1 MRWTPGGESGNIED
15 RRGSGGIGPVHV
27 GLGGTVI
34 LIVLSLIFGRDFVSD
49 NVNPNPYSAGG
60 SAAGSIGSG
69 GPNGPGAPV
78 SESPEEAKEV
88 QFVSFVLDTAE
99 ATWAK
104 VLPATTGT
112 PWRNAKLVLFRDAT
126 QTGCGVGQTAM
137 GPFYCPVDQKLYIDL
152 AFFDELRSRFGAP
165 GEFAQAYVL
174 THELGHHVQHLLGI
188 DAAVRRAQQRDP
200 SAANDLSVRLEL
212 QADCFAG
219 VWGHATQGEGILE
232 PGDLESGLNAAA
244 AVGDDRIERQTTGH
258 VNTDTF
264 THGSSAQRVQW
275 FRRGFDSGQPK
286 DCDTFNGA
294 I

>member
-60 SAAGSIGSG
+60 SAAGSVGSG
-69 GPNGPGAPV
+69 GPNGPGVPIN
-78 SESPEEAKEV
+78 ESPEEAKEV

-232 PGDLESGLNAAA
+232 SGDLESGLNAAA

>member
-34 LIVLSLIFGRDFVSD
+34 LIVLSLIFGRDFMSD

-60 SAAGSIGSG
+60 SAAGSLGPG

-78 SESPEEAKEV
+78 NESPEEAKEV

-104 VLPATTGT
+104 ILPATTGT
-112 PWRNAKLVLFRDAT
+112 AWRNAKLVLFRDAT

-137 GPFYCPVDQKLYIDL
+137 GPFYCPIDQKLYIDL

-219 VWGHATQGEGILE
+219 VWGNATRGEGILE
-232 PGDLESGLNAAA
+232 AGDLESGLNAAA
-244 AVGDDRIERQTTGH
+244 AVGDDRIQRQTTGH

>member
-60 SAAGSIGSG
+60 SAAGSLGPG

-78 SESPEEAKEV
+78 NESPEETKEV

-104 VLPATTGT
+104 ILPATTGT
-112 PWRNAKLVLFRDAT
+112 AWRNAKLVLFRDAT

-137 GPFYCPVDQKLYIDL
+137 GPFYCPIDQKLYIDL

-219 VWGHATQGEGILE
+219 VWGNATRGEGILE
-232 PGDLESGLNAAA
+232 AGDLESGLNAAA
-244 AVGDDRIERQTTGH
+244 AVGDDRIQRQTTGH